1 MRKHIGTWMSFL
13 TAAVLAISACG
24 GGSSGASSS
33 PSGGISAQLLAQVKG
48 QVAQDRAVPKFTAPG
63 PAVNVASIKGKHIFL
78 IQEIPNDFNSVI
90 QNAMKAIAVS
100 ASVNLT
106 IYTNQGQV
114 SQWVQGINE
123 GIAQKPD
130 LIILNLAPDPRSL
143 QPQIA
148 AAKAA
153 GIPVLVTHFYD
164 DSSPLP
170 PACEGCAGGV
180 TALVTAPFNVAE
192 GAMADWVIADSGG
205 SATVLVPT
213 VEALP
218 TAGMV
223 TAIQSE
229 FQKYCPSTC
238 PVKVITIPIAN
249 LATNQLQTQI
259 QSELIANPKIN
270 YVIDQID
277 AMSPATLAAIRT
289 VGRVGK
295 VKVLGYNGSLFAIQ
309 YLQSSSD
316 NQIFAAD
323 AGESTDWIAY
333 ANMDQAF
340 RIVAG
345 MQPVPE
351 RTPFRIFDRTNA
363 SDAGNPPS
371 LTQGYGTDYVTG
383 FKQLWGLS

>member
-1 MRKHIGTWMSFL
+1 MRSRVAFWMALGSLF
-13 TAAVLAISACG
+13 VLMVAACG
-24 GGSSGASSS
+24 NGSTSTTTGT
-33 PSGGISAQLLAQVKG
+33 GISSDQLAQVKDL
-48 QVAQDRAVPKFTAPG
+48 VAKAKAVPTFNAPG
-63 PAVNVASIKGKHIFL
+63 PAVNVGSLKGKKIFL

-90 QNAMKAIAVS
+90 QNAMKTIADQ
-100 ASVNLT
+100 AGLNMT

-114 SQWVQGINE
+114 SQWVQGMNE

-164 DSSPLP
+164 DSSVLP
-170 PACEGCAGGV
+170 PSCEGCASGV
-180 TALVTAPFNVAE
+180 TALVTAPFNKAE
-192 GAMADWVIADSGG
+192 GSMADWVIADSGG
-205 SATVLVPT
+205 NATVLVPT

-223 TAIQSE
+223 SAIQAE

-238 PVKVITIPIAN
+238 PVKVVTIPIAN
-249 LATNQLQTQI
+249 LATNQLQQQI
-259 QSELIANPKIN
+259 QSELLANPKIN
-270 YVIDQID
+270 YIIDQID

-289 VGRVGK
+289 TQRTGK
-295 VKVLGYNGSLFAIQ
+295 VKVLGYNGSLFALQ

-316 NQIFAAD
+316 SKIFAAD

-340 RIVAG
+340 RLIAG
-345 MQPVPE
+345 MQPAAE
-351 RTPFRIFDRTNA
+351 RTPSRIIDTTNV
-363 SDAGNPPS
+363 SDAGNPPV
-371 LTQGYGTDYVTG
+371 LTKGYGSDYVTG
-383 FKQLWGLS
+383 FKKLWGLTQ

>member
-1 MRKHIGTWMSFL
+1 MRKYVGTWISFL

-33 PSGGISAQLLAQVKG
+33 PSGGISAQQLAQVKAL
-48 QVAQDRAVPKFTAPG
+48 VAQDRAVPKFTAPG
-63 PAVNVASIKGKHIFL
+63 PPVNVASIKGKHIFL

-90 QNAMKAIAVS
+90 QNAMKSIAVS
-100 ASVNLT
+100 AGVNLT

-170 PACEGCAGGV
+170 PACEGCAAGV

-223 TAIQSE
+223 TAIQGE

-345 MQPVPE
+345 MQPAPE
-351 RTPFRIFDRTNA
+351 RTPFRIFDSTNA
-363 SDAGNPPS
+363 SEAGNPPS

>member
-1 MRKHIGTWMSFL
+1 MKSHIGKW
-13 TAAVLAISACG
+13 LALASLALLALSACG
-24 GGSSGASSS
+24 GGTTNNAANSG
-33 PSGGISAQLLAQVKG
+33 GGISASALAEVKAK
-48 QVAQDRAVPKFTAPG
+48 VAQDKAVPKFTAPG
-63 PAVNVASIKGKHIFL
+63 PSINVASLKGKRIFL

-90 QNAMKAIAVS
+90 QNAMKKIATS
-100 ASVNLT
+100 AGVNMT

-114 SQWVQGINE
+114 SQWVQGMNE

-153 GIPVLVTHFYD
+153 GIPVLITHFYD

-170 PACEGCAGGV
+170 PACEGCAAGV

-192 GAMADWVIADSGG
+192 AAMADWVIADSGG
-205 SATVLVPT
+205 TATVLVPT

-218 TAGMV
+218 TQGMV
-223 TAIQSE
+223 NAIQGE

-259 QSELIANPKIN
+259 QSELISNPKIN

-289 VGRVGK
+289 AGRTGK

-309 YLQSSSD
+309 YLQSSAD

-340 RIVAG
+340 RLLAG
-345 MQPVPE
+345 MQPAPE
-351 RTPFRIFDRTNA
+351 RTPFRIFDSSNA
-363 SDAGNPPS
+363 AEAGNPPS

-383 FKQLWGLS
+383 FKQLWGMS